1 MARRMNRKDKLARA
15 CLLVGQFMYHFGL
28 VEQKIDQAVIKLL
41 RLDKKCAPIVGLLDF
56 AKKANDLVRAN
67 AVMQATNRKDKD
79 FVNDVCNR
87 ANAVNGRRRIVAHAS
102 FKPARDGG
110 VLFSRAVTAKGSVHP
125 LSQPWSDEAFATF
138 YADMTALE
146 ADLEKLIARIKPMPV
161 KGVITWLS
169 ALSEPVP
176 LRRPE
181 SSGMRKTAYE
191 ALFSPI
197 PGSKKSDR

>member
-1 MARRMNRKDKLARA
+1 MAQADPLEAA
-15 CLLVGQFMYHFGL
+15 CLLVGRFMYHFGL

-41 RLDKKCAPIVGLLDF
+41 RLDKKCVPIVGLLDF
-56 AKKANDLVRAN
+56 ARKVEDLVRVN
-67 AVMQATNRKDKD
+67 AVMQAKRKDKD

-87 ANAVNGRRRIVAHAS
+87 AHTVNGRRRIVAHAS

-110 VLFSRAVTAKGSVHP
+110 VLFSRAVTAKGSVLP
-125 LSQPWSDEAFATF
+125 LSQPWSDEDFATL

-146 ADLEKLIARIKPMPV
+146 ADLDKVIARIKPVPV
-161 KGVITWLS
+161 ESVITWLS

-181 SSGMRKTAYE
+181 RPGMRKTAYQ